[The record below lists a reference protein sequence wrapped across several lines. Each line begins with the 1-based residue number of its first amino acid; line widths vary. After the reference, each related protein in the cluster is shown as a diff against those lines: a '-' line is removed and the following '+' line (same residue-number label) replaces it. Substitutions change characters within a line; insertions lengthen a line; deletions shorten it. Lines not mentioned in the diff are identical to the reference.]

1 MPSSTMPRRSGSSAP
16 IPTLLAASALALAA
30 CANDPVYLPG
40 PMMLEAGS
48 TDAMGTLVAATA
60 QHMLPIRLETA
71 KEARTRAMRTTEIGV
86 DVPFVKVGDIEVSV
100 EWTIRNLDLMK
111 PGTVTIQLNGANE
124 VFAYDPTMVILGD
137 PEEDPPAPGLAGD
150 IPLHIDPG
158 ATLTGLFRED
168 ELREASIDLDQITRA
183 NLNPFAATLQVH
195 KNIEFFQPMSPLMP
209 GVEDYVQTPVGDPIP
224 REAFRQL
231 IRVDL
236 VFKPDRPM
244 VMEYT
249 IRVRD
254 PRGIMHELLDAAVT
268 EEPDEITMFAPADFA
283 VSYTP

>member
-1 MPSSTMPRRSGSSAP
+1 MPSSPLP
-16 IPTLLAASALALAA
+16 LLAAAASLAAAA

-48 TDAMGTLVAATA
+48 TDAMGMLVTA
-60 QHMLPIRLETA
+60 SARHMLPIRLETA
-71 KEARTRAMRTTEIGV
+71 KEARARAMRTTELGV
-86 DVPFVKVGDIEVSV
+86 DVPFVKAGDIEISV

-111 PGTVTIQLNGANE
+111 PGTVTIQVNGANE
-124 VFAYDPTMVILGD
+124 VFAYDPTLVILGD
-137 PEEDPPAPGLAGD
+137 PEEGPPAPGLAGD
-150 IPLHIDPG
+150 IPLHVDPG
-158 ATLTGLFRED
+158 ATLPGLFRED

-195 KNIEFFQPMSPLMP
+195 KNIELFQPMTPLMP
-209 GVEDYVQTPVGDPIP
+209 GVDEYVQTPVGDPIP
-224 REAFRQL
+224 RETFRQL

-254 PRGIMHELLDAAVT
+254 TRGIMHELLDAAVT
-268 EEPDEITMFAPADFA
+268 EAPDEITMFEPADFA

>member
-1 MPSSTMPRRSGSSAP
+1 MPSSPLP
-16 IPTLLAASALALAA
+16 LLAATASLALAA

-48 TDAMGTLVAATA
+48 TDAMGMLVTASA
-60 QHMLPIRLETA
+60 QHMLPIRLETE
-71 KEARTRAMRTTEIGV
+71 KEARARAMRTTELGV

-111 PGTVTIQLNGANE
+111 PGKATIQLNGANE
-124 VFAYDPTMVILGD
+124 VFAYNPLLVMLGD
-137 PEEDPPAPGLAGD
+137 PEEDPPPPGLAGD
-150 IPLHIDPG
+150 IPLHIEPG

-183 NLNPFAATLQVH
+183 NLNPFAAMLQVH
-195 KNIEFFQPMSPLMP
+195 KNVESFQPMTPLMP

-236 VFKPDRPM
+236 IFKPDRPM

-249 IRVRD
+249 VRVRD
-254 PRGIMHELLDAAVT
+254 TRGVMHELLDAAVT
-268 EEPDEITMFAPADFA
+268 EAPDEITMFEPADFA
-283 VSYTP
+283 VAYTP